1 MENIYKVLKGKAK
14 EKISLGR
21 PRCKLEKK
29 NIKMDLKEAGCDF
42 GELDRIGSG

>member
-29 NIKMDLKEAGCDF
+29 ILKWIIIYCEGV
-42 GELDRIGSG
+42 G